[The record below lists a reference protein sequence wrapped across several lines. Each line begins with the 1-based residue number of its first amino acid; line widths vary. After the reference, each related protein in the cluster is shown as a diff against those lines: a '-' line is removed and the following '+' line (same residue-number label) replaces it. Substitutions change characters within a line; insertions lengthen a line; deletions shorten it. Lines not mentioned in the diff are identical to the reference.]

1 MIAEPFM
8 VHKRHLV
15 PIVEFIRDHPGCT
28 TAEIKAGL
36 GTDIPKTDIMRL
48 SSSGVIRRIG
58 STDRGKARWGV

>member
-1 MIAEPFM
+1 MIAESFM
-8 VHKRHLV
+8 VHKRHLT
-15 PIVEFIRDHPGCT
+15 PIVDYVREHPGCT